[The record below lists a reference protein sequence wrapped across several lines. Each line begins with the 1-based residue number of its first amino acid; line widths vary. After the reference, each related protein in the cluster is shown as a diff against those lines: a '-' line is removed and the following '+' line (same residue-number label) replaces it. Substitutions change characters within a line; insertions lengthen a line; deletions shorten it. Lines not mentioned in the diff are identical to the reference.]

1 MWLARPVI
9 QDRLADIRSPVAFAA
24 LWHLLWGLLLIPYA
38 LILALVFGGQGAA
51 QDLVEGIAE
60 TAFVWAFYLVAA
72 LPINVLL
79 AALTFRLLA
88 RKTWLRQL
96 LATVLCGVVW
106 LLAIHLL
113 LPPNDSGERFSA
125 DAYAIWAATAGAAYG
140 LVLGSLP
147 DSQPAMGRA

>member
-72 LPINVLL
+72 LPINLLL

-96 LATVLCGVVW
+96 LATVLLGR

-113 LPPNDSGERFSA
+113 LPPNESGERFIA
-125 DAYAIWAATAGAAYG
+125 DAYSIWAATAGAAYG
-140 LVLGSLP
+140 FVLGSLP
-147 DSQPAMGRA
+147 DGQPALGRA

>member
-9 QDRLADIRSPVAFAA
+9 QDRLAEIRGPVAFAA

-38 LILALVFGGQGAA
+38 VILALVFGGQSAA

-72 LPINVLL
+72 LPINLLL
-79 AALTFRLLA
+79 AALMFRLQA

-96 LATVLCGVVW
+96 RATVLFGTVW
-106 LLAIHLL
+106 LFAIHLL
-113 LPPNDSGERFSA
+113 LPPNESGERFIA
-125 DAYAIWAATAGAAYG
+125 DAYSIWAATAGAAYG
-140 LVLGSLP
+140 FVLGSLP
-147 DSQPAMGRA
+147 DGRPALGRA